1 MMMKEKFDEPRLLAM
16 LSEDSH
22 YAFQLLFDRYK
33 NHIYKVAMMYVK
45 SPMIAEEVVQEVFMK
60 VWLNRKQL
68 FAIQSFES
76 WLFTVSKNTVL
87 NYAKKLASE
96 WKASHRFSEQYE
108 QSEDVTDHK
117 VRNNQY
123 AELIHKALQQLPR
136 QQYVIYKMAKEEKLS
151 YAEIGKQLQISPLT
165 VKTHLSRA
173 LNTLRIYLREHG
185 EMPVVLFLAAGFC

>member
-1 MMMKEKFDEPRLLAM
+1 MMMKEKFEESRLLVM
-16 LSEDSH
+16 LSEDNH

-87 NYAKKLASE
+87 NCAKKLASE

-123 AELIHKALQQLPR
+123 AELIHKALQRLPK
-136 QQYVIYKMAKEEKLS
+136 QQYIIYKMAKEEKLS

-165 VKTHLSRA
+165 VKTHLARA
-173 LNTLRIYLREHG
+173 LNTLRAYLKEHG
-185 EMPVVLFLAAGFC
+185 EMPVVLLLAAGLY